1 MQEFSFEATG
11 TKWGILVDEDVPE
24 GLFAELVTEAARFE
38 SLYSRFKDDSI
49 IGRINAVGK
58 LGEEQRVEVSS
69 ELGEMLKFGKEL
81 QELTKGAF
89 DLNVAGLLEGYGYDA
104 SYAFEL
110 KKDLIE
116 KERGSWNLEELYP
129 QVFLW
134 TKGYVSL
141 DLGAFGKGRL
151 IDKLADRLLER
162 GIRHYLVD
170 GGRDFR
176 GTVKR
181 DDSAWRIALEH
192 PFDANLAIGEFEL
205 KNCALACSGISQR
218 KVKEFHHFMDL
229 ETRAPIS
236 QPVGVFVSA
245 ESAMMADG
253 VGTAIAVTRGACLS
267 ELRDKFEFDYTLVRE
282 DGGLVEVGFRKYLYV

>member
-1 MQEFSFEATG
+1 
-11 TKWGILVDEDVPE
+11 
-24 GLFAELVTEAARFE
+24 
-38 SLYSRFKDDSI
+38 
-49 IGRINAVGK
+49 
-58 LGEEQRVEVSS
+58 
-69 ELGEMLKFGKEL
+69 
-81 QELTKGAF
+81 
-89 DLNVAGLLEGYGYDA
+89 
-104 SYAFEL
+104 L

-116 KERGSWNLEELYP
+116 KERGSWNVEELYA
-129 QVFLW
+129 QIFLW

-229 ETRAPIS
+229 EKRAPIS

-245 ESAMMADG
+245 KNAMIADG
-253 VGTAIAVTRGACLS
+253 VGTAIAVTRGVCVPK
-267 ELRDKFEFDYTLVRE
+267 LRNKFEFDYTLVRE
-282 DGGLVEVGFRKYLYV
+282 GGGLVEEGFRKYLYI